1 VQFRIVLD
9 AMREFNNSRD
19 TRENRSPSMNESLQQ
34 QHDERDRFTYRD
46 GRRLLILIVLLIV
59 TWMLLRAL
67 VPVLLLFG
75 IVILL
80 AMVLNPLVV
89 KLERRRV
96 PRTLGV
102 AIVLLALAAVVI
114 LVVAVAVP
122 TFADQLQLLVHR
134 APEAWQSIR
143 THIADITQRYPVLQ
157 NILPQ
162 ADQMAATIGNQAG
175 AMANVLLRST
185 IGIVGGV
192 FVFFFAVLLLIF
204 VLANPRPLVV
214 GYLAIVPSRHREK
227 ARRTLVRMMDQ
238 MTAWARGVAINGLI
252 TGASTGILLSLVGV
266 HPAFIFGVLAFF
278 GEFLPN
284 IGPVLVA
291 FPVLFVALSI
301 SVTKFWLALAAI
313 LFVQQV
319 EVNFLVPY
327 ILGKE
332 MRLNPVLILFFT
344 IAMGWLFGLPGAI
357 LALPAAALTKI
368 AIEEFYLRPRRIE
381 YSSLEREAGLIVRN
395 ESARDPIGPPH

>member
-1 VQFRIVLD
+1 
-9 AMREFNNSRD
+9 
-19 TRENRSPSMNESLQQ
+19 MNDSAEPAR
-34 QHDERDRFTYRD
+34 DERGAFTYND

-59 TWMLLRAL
+59 TWMLLRSL

-89 KLERRRV
+89 WLERHRV
-96 PRTLGV
+96 PRGLGV
-102 AIVLLALAAVVI
+102 ALVLVGLAAVAVLI
-114 LVVAVAVP
+114 VAVAVP

-134 APEAWQSIR
+134 APGAWQSIR
-143 THIADITQRYPVLQ
+143 THIADLAQRYPALQ
-157 NILPQ
+157 TALPQ
-162 ADQMAATIGNQAG
+162 ADQIAATVGNQAG
-175 AMANVLLRST
+175 AMANMLLRST
-185 IGIVGGV
+185 LGIVGGV
-192 FVFFFAVLLLIF
+192 FIFVFAVLLLIF
-204 VLANPRPLVV
+204 VLANPRPLIV
-214 GYLAIVPSRHREK
+214 GYLAVIPERHRDK
-227 ARRTLVRMMDQ
+227 ARRTLIRMMEQ
-238 MTAWARGVAINGLI
+238 MTAWARGVAINGVI
-252 TGASTGILLSLVGV
+252 TGASTGILLWAVGV
-266 HPAFIFGVLAFF
+266 QPAFVFGVLAFF

-301 SVTKFWLALAAI
+301 SLTKFWLALAVI

-319 EVNFLVPY
+319 EANVLVPY

-344 IAMGWLFGLPGAI
+344 IAMGWLFGLAGAI

-368 AIEEFYLRPRRIE
+368 AMEEFYLRPRRVD
-381 YSSLEREAGLIVRN
+381 YAPLERDADRILRK
-395 ESARDPIGPPH
+395 ESAHDTIGPP